1 MLLRYK
7 IIICIVTLVA
17 VFFLGRSTTREK
29 TITVTETKIEKVE
42 DTEATAR
49 AVEQAIK
56 KTRSEFKQRVFE
68 KKTKKPDGT
77 IETQKQILNESV
89 SESDTSHSNALALN
103 VVSHQQETIA
113 LKSALKRFSLNISVS
128 VEKVLHDDMKPSEF
142 LELAPIL
149 SANFRYRLL
158 DDYRFWTFG
167 ALEYNTINHNK
178 KVEAGISY
186 EIF

>member
-7 IIICIVTLVA
+7 IIICAVTLVA
-17 VFFLGRSTTREK
+17 VFFLGRSTTQEK
-29 TITVTETKIEKVE
+29 IATVTETKIERVE

-49 AVEQAIK
+49 AVERAII
-56 KTRSEFKQRVFE
+56 KTRSEFRQRIFE
-68 KKTKKPDGT
+68 RKIKKSDGT
-77 IETQKQILNESV
+77 VETQKQILNESA
-89 SESDTSHSNALALN
+89 SESDTSHSSVLGLD
-103 VVSHQQETIA
+103 VVSHQQESIA

-128 VEKVLHDDMKPSEF
+128 VEKVLHNDMKPAEF

-149 SANFRYRLL
+149 SADFKYRLFE
-158 DDYRFWTFG
+158 DYSFWTFS

-178 KVEAGISY
+178 KVEAGIIY